1 MNSGDLDSWIAGGQ
15 RQRRSVLIY
24 QRPDL
29 VAALDEI
36 NQEMT
41 TLKSA
46 GQDVAALE
54 EKWAEVAQQ
63 FADSALRIVVKGQT
77 VEEIGALK
85 ATSAALGEDDEEASA
100 RVLEAAIMSP
110 TFTRDQILALRK
122 ALGDAQVEHIL
133 AAWRSASFDVPPL
146 GPEPD
151 DVA

>member
-1 MNSGDLDSWIAGGQ
+1 MNSEDLDSWIAGAQ

-29 VAALDEI
+29 VAELDEI
-36 NQEMT
+36 NQEMA
-41 TLKSA
+41 TLKAA
-46 GQDVAALE
+46 GQDVADLE
-54 EKWAEVAQQ
+54 EKWSVIAQQ

-77 VEEIGALK
+77 VEEIAALK

-110 TFTRDQILALRK
+110 KFTREQIIELRK
-122 ALGDAQVEHIL
+122 VLGDAQVEHIL